1 MEQILE
7 RAQALPEAL
16 MAVQVSVPQLAAD
29 LSPGREARE
38 LVVAQA
44 VVEVEL
50 VMGAE
55 TRLKVGTRKEL
66 VMCLVLVEAEIVKF
80 QEVALH

>member
-1 MEQILE
+1 M
-7 RAQALPEAL
+7 
-16 MAVQVSVPQLAAD
+16 
-29 LSPGREARE
+29 
-38 LVVAQA
+38 VAQA

-50 VMGAE
+50 VTEAE